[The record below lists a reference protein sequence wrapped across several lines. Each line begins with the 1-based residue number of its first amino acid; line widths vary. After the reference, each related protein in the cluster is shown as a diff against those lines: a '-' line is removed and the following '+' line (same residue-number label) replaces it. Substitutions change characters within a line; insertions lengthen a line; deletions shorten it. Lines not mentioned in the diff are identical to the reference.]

1 MSRLYSFVTLLSLA
15 FFLVYLRYWT
25 LIFLI
30 TAFVYN
36 MTVLCCVGTSI
47 SITFILGAIS
57 IFVPNG

>member
-1 MSRLYSFVTLLSLA
+1 MLSLA